1 MAQAVYKYEDDENDR
16 PNDGGNNN
24 NNAENVEEEKI
35 RVIFKLASD
44 CTDETLRLPPDLA
57 SLAIPANVGRQGLS
71 TIVNH
76 LLERGNETK
85 EDGDDDDDDEMER
98 TKLPVIPLEFIVGP
112 NHHRLLR
119 TGLER
124 EARQSGLS
132 LEDALE
138 ITYFPALP
146 APQPLPDPQT
156 VPDWIASLQYE
167 EESPQQQSS
176 SSSSSTTNRPL
187 LCAAGY
193 DGSIHVFSCQK
204 NSSSQTAGGV
214 QLEKLVTVPQANQQA
229 GPIKCFR
236 AVACSS
242 PFSVWMASGSM
253 DHSLFLHRFQPNQ
266 KRDEPPTV
274 QWAAHCQGHSAAV
287 SQVDLMNTSASKRVL
302 ASADWDGHVCLWDCS
317 DEALADAASTATA
330 AKQDSKKRSKL
341 NNSTQSQSSSS
352 SSHASLSPVIMLP
365 AHSSQVSGLSW
376 GNHHKVKMQQDSS
389 NVSSRF
395 PEELIS
401 ASWDHSIKV
410 WNVERQDCLLTLNG
424 SRVVTCL
431 DSSYYSP
438 GIVATGHP
446 DCTIRLW
453 DVRVQ
458 QNGNAASM
466 VSDNTFRPSHQ
477 GWVSDV
483 KWSPHN
489 PYHLGSTSH
498 DGTIKLWDIRSSVP
512 LHTVRAFAKNVD
524 KGLCLAFG
532 CQEDGIVFAGGT
544 DCIVKQFAGAKVAV

>member
-1 MAQAVYKYEDDENDR
+1 MAPAVYKYENDGDDENDD
-16 PNDGGNNN
+16 NKNTT
-24 NNAENVEEEKI
+24 NAESSEEENV

-57 SLAIPANVGRQGLS
+57 SLAIPANVGRQGLT

-76 LLERGNETK
+76 LLGRGSETK
-85 EDGDDDDDDEMER
+85 DDDVEEDNDDEKEEIQ
-98 TKLPVIPLEFIVGP
+98 LPVIPLEFIVGP

-132 LEDALE
+132 LEEALE

-156 VPDWIASLQYE
+156 VPDWIASLQYVE
-167 EESPQQQSS
+167 DGQLPSSTSS
-176 SSSSSTTNRPL
+176 SSNTNRPV

-204 NSSSQTAGGV
+204 NSSSQTAGV
-214 QLEKLVTVPQANQQA
+214 KLEKLVTVAKANHNA

-236 AVACSS
+236 AMASS
-242 PFSVWMASGSM
+242 TSSSVSVWMASGSM
-253 DHSLFLHRFQPNQ
+253 DHSLSLHCFQQN
-266 KRDEPPTV
+266 KSEEPTV
-274 QWAAHCQGHSAAV
+274 KWAADCQGHSAAV
-287 SQVDLMNTSASKRVL
+287 SQVDLMRMSASKRVL
-302 ASADWDGHVCLWDCS
+302 VSADWDGHVCLWDCS
-317 DEALADAASTATA
+317 DEALADATSTAMTDEQ
-330 AKQDSKKRSKL
+330 QDSKKRSKP

-352 SSHASLSPVIMLP
+352 YSRAILSPVIMLP

-376 GNHHKVKMQQDSS
+376 GNHYKSKLQQETSS
-389 NVSSRF
+389 DAKF
-395 PEELIS
+395 PEELIT

-410 WNVERQDCLLTLNG
+410 WNVDRQDCLLTLNG

-458 QNGNAASM
+458 QNGNGATSM

-477 GWVSDV
+477 GWVADV

-524 KGLCLAFG
+524 KGLCIEFG
-532 CQEDGIVFAGGT
+532 SQEDGIVFAGGT